1 MKRKGLML
9 SLIAALAVSAFATG
23 ASAQEK
29 FPFRLN
35 WTLYGEHAPFFVALD
50 KGFYKEEGLDVEI
63 LEGSG
68 STTVAQLVA
77 NATSPV
83 AYVDAATMMRGVSAG
98 MPIRAV
104 GVTLQNLQGFTNSG
118 RIVAEGTGEG
128 AKVIG
133 LGFTSDGGVM
143 QNDGVIKGDFAL
155 MAGDAAGVVAGGKFA
170 VIGGGAEGSGAK
182 EVWAFDGTA
191 WQAWPDLPAPRRSC
205 AAVLHD
211 GAVFVLGGLAGNG
224 TEFGTATRTVWRA
237 RPGEAW
243 TECAPLPDPL
253 RFNLAVGSLGGRL
266 LAAGGCTPEAG
277 GDRFPCPLNRSG
289 RNAVGPS
296 LAKAPPRSFHGAS
309 AGTTRRRSA

>member
-1 MKRKGLML
+1 MNHPLTTWTR
-9 SLIAALAVSAFATG
+9 G
-23 ASAQEK
+23 A
-29 FPFRLN
+29 PMPLPR
-35 WTLYGEHAPFFVALD
+35 
-50 KGFYKEEGLDVEI
+50 
-63 LEGSG
+63 
-68 STTVAQLVA
+68 
-77 NATSPV
+77 
-83 AYVDAATMMRGVSAG
+83 AG
-98 MPIRAV
+98 CAV
-104 GVTLQNLQGFTNSG
+104 GVLDG
-118 RIVAEGTGEG
+118 RVYVAGGTYWENGRKFWCDRTDSFDPVSNTWR
-128 AKVIG
+128 AHPPVPR
-133 LGFTSDGGVM
+133 V
-143 QNDGVIKGDFAL
+143 
-155 MAGDAAGVVAGGKFA
+155 AGDAAGVVAGGKFA

-277 GDRFPCPLNRSG
+277 GVRNLDEILAYDAKADQWSRVGRLPAACRGSSGVVDGARFLIVGGYTDRFITEIVAFAPASG
-289 RNAVGPS
+289 AVSPAGAIPVGLADTRFVRVGDKIVGATGEDGIKHRFADTLMTGP
-296 LAKAPPRSFHGAS
+296 R
-309 AGTTRRRSA
+309 